1 MKIKMEIKKE
11 KNGYSI
17 VMDKPC
23 LVCYGGSIEDVF
35 KHLKMAF
42 TKLDKLNQLV
52 ELK

>member
-1 MKIKMEIKKE
+1 MKIKMELKKE
-11 KNGYSI
+11 KHGYSI

-42 TKLDKLNQLV
+42 TKLDKLGLLGD
-52 ELK
+52 LK